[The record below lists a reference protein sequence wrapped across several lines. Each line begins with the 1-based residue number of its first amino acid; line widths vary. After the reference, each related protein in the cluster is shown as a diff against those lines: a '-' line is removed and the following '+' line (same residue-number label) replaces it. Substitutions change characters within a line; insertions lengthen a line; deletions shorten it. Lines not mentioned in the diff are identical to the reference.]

1 MSSGQS
7 YRQLG
12 GMILVRLDG
21 LRGRGVLKLT
31 DNNFDSPCEWEFS
44 QGYKEGVYVLL
55 GYPAV
60 LSRHLI

>member
-1 MSSGQS
+1 
-7 YRQLG
+7 
-12 GMILVRLDG
+12 MILVRLDG

>member
-21 LRGRGVLKLT
+21 AEGKGSQCLMGAVTLLQDGK
-31 DNNFDSPCEWEFS
+31 NFVNGGCD
-44 QGYKEGVYVLL
+44 G
-55 GYPAV
+55 
-60 LSRHLI
+60 

>member
-21 LRGRGVLKLT
+21 A
-31 DNNFDSPCEWEFS
+31 
-44 QGYKEGVYVLL
+44 EGKGSVEAH
-55 GYPAV
+55 GQ
-60 LSRHLI
+60 